1 MAFLETP
8 RFPDIAA
15 GLLVGGEEFLTQ
27 VVITTSGAEKRNS
40 MWTVPR
46 RRYRIGNAQQHVR
59 AAMATAAFFR
69 LVGGRRDG
77 FRVKAPFDW
86 SASVAE
92 GLVGTGVGTGTAA
105 YQLRKSYGYGITAD
119 IKKPVVGTVS
129 VFKNGSLVTPG
140 AGAGQYALDT
150 TTGIVTFVAPF
161 PTGGDT
167 LTWSGEYDIPV
178 RFDTDWLQIGH
189 DGGLLQWQGVSLTEL
204 RL

>member
-1 MAFLETP
+1 MAFIETP

-27 VVITTSGAEKRNS
+27 VVTTIAGVEKRNS
-40 MWTVPR
+40 MWSVPR
-46 RRYRIGNAQQHVR
+46 RRYRLSNGRQSTR
-59 AAMATAAFFR
+59 AALATAAFFR

-77 FRVKAPFDW
+77 FRVRAPFDYAADV
-86 SASVAE
+86 SNGQLGA
-92 GLVGTGVGTGTAA
+92 GVGTGGAT
-105 YQLRKSYGYGITAD
+105 YQLRKNYGSGVVAD
-119 IKKPVVGTVS
+119 VKKPVVASVS
-129 VFKNGSLVTPG
+129 VYKNGSLVTPG

-167 LTWSGEYDIPV
+167 LTWAGQYDIPV

-189 DGGLLQWQGVSLTEL
+189 EDGLLQWQGVTLVEL
-204 RL
+204 R